1 MEEFLIIDGYNIIN
15 SWPLLIELKND
26 NLELARDKLIEML
39 QNYQGIQDINIIIV
53 FDAHLSDAKM
63 RTVFNQGRVQI
74 FYTKAGET
82 ADALIERM
90 ISEIP
95 SRSKITVVTNDWNE
109 QRIILGKGALRMT
122 SRELMHRLTDAEEI
136 INSKSSNSPIKIK
149 SIEDRLEV
157 QIKKKLEEWRR
168 KQVEGK

>member
-1 MEEFLIIDGYNIIN
+1 LEEYLIVDGYNIIN
-15 SWPLLIELKND
+15 DWPLLVELKND

-39 QNYQGIQDINIIIV
+39 QNYQGMQDVNIVIV
-53 FDAHLSDAKM
+53 FDAHLSSAKM
-63 RTVFNQGRVQI
+63 RTIFTHGKVQI

-95 SRSKITVVTNDWNE
+95 SRSKITVATNDWNE

-122 SRELMHRLTDAEEI
+122 SRELMYRLTTTKEI
-136 INSKSSNSPIKIK
+136 IHSKSDNSSVKIK

-157 QIKKKLEEWRR
+157 QVKTKLEEWRR
-168 KQVEGK
+168 KPVKGK